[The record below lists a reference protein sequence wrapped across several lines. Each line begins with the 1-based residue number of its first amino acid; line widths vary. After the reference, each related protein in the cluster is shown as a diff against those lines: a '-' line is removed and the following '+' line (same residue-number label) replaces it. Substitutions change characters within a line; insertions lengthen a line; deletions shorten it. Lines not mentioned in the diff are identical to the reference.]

1 MNRGQS
7 CLERLFYPIDSGEFL
22 ARFWPSR
29 PLLWRGALD
38 RIGLPYLTQL
48 TDLKAILAMYRGPVK
63 GWNRA
68 GSVNSSPERALGL
81 YETGHALYVPRIDR
95 YLPELGEF
103 LRPLERELGVP
114 RHSAHCSIFAAA
126 ANSVIP
132 MHFDMDFGFNI
143 LLQGRK
149 IWKLAPNEHVLNPL
163 VSHDTS
169 RPGPDLQPY
178 VKETLPQTMPK
189 NCSSDEAGPGD
200 VYFLPRGYW
209 HETKAVEDCIALE
222 FAVTPGTWLDVVL
235 DEIRA
240 KLLLRVDWRESVL
253 GVRGTPTTICHTF
266 ESLREMLAGI
276 SEDINTMTAEDLV
289 ARANHVPRD
298 FSPLT
303 WFRRNPDKAMTVEIP
318 EIRGRSQS
326 VVKVFGHED
335 GLFVSEIT
343 EESASL
349 CRRIS
354 EEPGPFTLG
363 GLLDELD
370 LEPQT
375 IVQVISAL
383 EEIGAIIR
391 CDSTTTYTG
400 EFADAPQA

>member
-1 MNRGQS
+1 
-7 CLERLFYPIDSGEFL
+7 
-22 ARFWPSR
+22 
-29 PLLWRGALD
+29 
-38 RIGLPYLTQL
+38 
-48 TDLKAILAMYRGPVK
+48 
-63 GWNRA
+63 
-68 GSVNSSPERALGL
+68 
-81 YETGHALYVPRIDR
+81 
-95 YLPELGEF
+95 
-103 LRPLERELGVP
+103 
-114 RHSAHCSIFAAA
+114 
-126 ANSVIP
+126 
-132 MHFDMDFGFNI
+132 
-143 LLQGRK
+143 
-149 IWKLAPNEHVLNPL
+149 
-163 VSHDTS
+163 
-169 RPGPDLQPY
+169 
-178 VKETLPQTMPK
+178 
-189 NCSSDEAGPGD
+189 
-200 VYFLPRGYW
+200 
-209 HETKAVEDCIALE
+209 
-222 FAVTPGTWLDVVL
+222 
-235 DEIRA
+235 
-240 KLLLRVDWRESVL
+240 
-253 GVRGTPTTICHTF
+253 
-266 ESLREMLAGI
+266 MLAGI